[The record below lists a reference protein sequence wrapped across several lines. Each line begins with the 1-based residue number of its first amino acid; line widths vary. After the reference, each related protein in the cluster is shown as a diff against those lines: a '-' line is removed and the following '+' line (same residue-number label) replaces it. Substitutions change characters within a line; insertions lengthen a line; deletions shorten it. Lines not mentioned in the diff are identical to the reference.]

1 MKSLPQL
8 EPVVLHAVFNAVFK
22 QKLSKNEKKNA
33 ERKKKDDFIWI
44 NSYLQI
50 VVSTLFPLHFITN
63 LIDELNDF
71 VRERGI
77 DLKLF

>member
-1 MKSLPQL
+1 MRK
-8 EPVVLHAVFNAVFK
+8 E
-22 QKLSKNEKKNA
+22 
-33 ERKKKDDFIWI
+33 KKKDDFIWI